1 MSDQDSP
8 TPKTKLTLE
17 MCAEDAERFV
27 QAFNDGKLADV
38 GVLSIEQVPTEAQ
51 GAHSDRLKAN
61 RQPDPTT
68 QRRPG

>member
-8 TPKTKLTLE
+8 TQKTKLTLE
-17 MCAEDAERFV
+17 MSAEDAERFV
-27 QAFNDGKLADV
+27 QAYNDGKLADL
-38 GVLSIEQVPTEAQ
+38 GVLSVEVPTEAQ
-51 GAHSDRLKAN
+51 GAHSDRIKAI